1 MTKFVQLALA
11 LWGQLHICTSTG
23 DPVPHWF
30 DGSTRQFEDVIT
42 ISPRTLNSG
51 YACSVEHIHLT
62 SHRRV
67 INLIKGGERYSFT
80 TLQADRRAAHVTQS
94 TAAFYRRGTV
104 GAWLIERLVGLV
116 FSGT

>member
-11 LWGQLHICTSTG
+11 VWGQLHICTSTG

-42 ISPRTLNSG
+42 ILPRTLNSG

-80 TLQADRRAAHVTQS
+80 MLQAYHRAPTWATLPAPFTDAGQS
-94 TAAFYRRGTV
+94 
-104 GAWLIERLVGLV
+104 GL
-116 FSGT
+116 G